1 MERNGVLNSICQ
13 VVALVL
19 ITLEM
24 NKLALCLFSVE
35 QPQIGYSMIIDL
47 KQEGD
52 ITGSNVHISCFKVV
66 G

>member
-35 QPQIGYSMIIDL
+35 QPQIGVQYD
-47 KQEGD
+47 
-52 ITGSNVHISCFKVV
+52 NRFKTRRKHYRK
-66 G
+66 